1 MRTKK
6 SKVKLIPL
14 GGLCEIGKNI
24 TAIEYENEII
34 VIDCG
39 LSFPDNE
46 MYGIDLVIPDISY
59 LLENREKVKGIFI
72 THGHEDHIGALP
84 YILKEINVPVYA
96 SKFTLSL
103 IESKLIEFNM
113 VSSCSLNEI
122 TLKEPI
128 KTEHF
133 ACEFIRTCHS
143 IADSC
148 SLAITTP
155 QGVIFHTGDF
165 KIDYTPV
172 DGEVIDLQRISEI
185 GKRRVLLLMADSTN
199 ATREGFT
206 ISETI
211 IGQNLTR
218 LFRNAKGRVIVA
230 TFSSNVHRVQQVINS
245 SITYGRKV
253 AFSGRSMEKISQ
265 IAMDLGYLK
274 VPKNTIIKLD
284 DIHKYPDNKVTIITT
299 GSQGEPMSALS
310 RIASGNHKK
319 IALKEKDYIII
330 SASPIPGNTKL
341 ITKLID
347 VLISKGAEVIYD
359 AMEEVHVSGH
369 ACREELKLIHS
380 LIKPKYFVPVH
391 GEYRHLKEHAEL
403 AKSLGM
409 DEKNIFLLD
418 NGDVLELTGKKAVK
432 TKSVHTGTVYVDG
445 SGVGDVGNIVLRD
458 RKVLSQ
464 DGILTAVLAIDKDAK
479 EIISGPDIISR
490 GFVYVKDSNDLLNE
504 TTDLIK
510 REVEYCLDNDILDWY
525 SIKSKIKSSLGHFL
539 YTKTKRKPMII
550 PVIVEKEQ
558 YKKVAFATLPS
569 GI

>member
-24 TAIEYENEII
+24 TAIEYEDEII

-310 RIASGNHKK
+310 RIASGSHKN
-319 IALKEKDYIII
+319 IGLKEGDYIII

-347 VLISKGAEVIYD
+347 ILISKGAEVIYD

-432 TKSVHTGTVYVDG
+432 AKSIHTGTVYVDG

-458 RKVLSQ
+458 RKILSQ
-464 DGILTAVLAIDKDAK
+464 DGILTAVLAIDKEAK

-490 GFVYVKDSNDLLNE
+490 GFVYVKDSNDLLSE
-504 TTDLIK
+504 ATTLIE
-510 REVEYCLDNDILDWY
+510 REVENCLANDIVDWY
-525 SIKSKIKSSLGHFL
+525 SIKSKIKSSLGQFL

-558 YKKVAFATLPS
+558 
-569 GI
+569 

>member
-24 TAIEYENEII
+24 TAIEYEDEII

-310 RIASGNHKK
+310 RIASGSHKN
-319 IALKEKDYIII
+319 IGLKEGDYIII
-330 SASPIPGNTKL
+330 SASPIPGNKKL

-347 VLISKGAEVIYD
+347 ILISKGAEVIYD

-432 TKSVHTGTVYVDG
+432 AKSIHTGTVYVDG

-464 DGILTAVLAIDKDAK
+464 DGILTAVLAIDKELK

-490 GFVYVKDSNDLLNE
+490 GFVYVKDSNDLLSE
-504 TTDLIK
+504 ATTLIE
-510 REVEYCLDNDILDWY
+510 REVENCLANDIVDWY
-525 SIKSKIKSSLGHFL
+525 SIKSKIKSSLGQFL

-558 YKKVAFATLPS
+558 
-569 GI
+569 

>member
-14 GGLCEIGKNI
+14 GGLGEIGKNI

-359 AMEEVHVSGH
+359 AMEEIHVSGH

-558 YKKVAFATLPS
+558 
-569 GI
+569 

>member
-218 LFRNAKGRVIVA
+218 LFRNAKGRVIGA

-310 RIASGNHKK
+310 RIASGSHKN
-319 IALKEKDYIII
+319 IGLKEGDYIII

-347 VLISKGAEVIYD
+347 ILISKGAEVIYD

-432 TKSVHTGTVYVDG
+432 AKSIHTGTVYVDG

-464 DGILTAVLAIDKDAK
+464 DGILTAVLAIDKESK

-490 GFVYVKDSNDLLNE
+490 GFVYVKDSNDLLSE
-504 TTDLIK
+504 ATTLIE
-510 REVEYCLDNDILDWY
+510 REVENCLANDIVDWY
-525 SIKSKIKSSLGHFL
+525 SIKSKIKSSLGQFL

-558 YKKVAFATLPS
+558 
-569 GI
+569 

>member
-24 TAIEYENEII
+24 TAIEYEDEII

-96 SKFTLSL
+96 TKFTLSL

-310 RIASGNHKK
+310 RIASGSHKN
-319 IALKEKDYIII
+319 IGLKEGDYIII
-330 SASPIPGNTKL
+330 SASPIPGNKKL

-347 VLISKGAEVIYD
+347 ILISKGAEVIYD

-432 TKSVHTGTVYVDG
+432 AKSIHTGTVYVDG

-464 DGILTAVLAIDKDAK
+464 DGILTAVLAIDKESK

-490 GFVYVKDSNDLLNE
+490 GFVYVKDSNDLLSE
-504 TTDLIK
+504 ATTLIE
-510 REVEYCLDNDILDWY
+510 REVENCLANDIVDWY
-525 SIKSKIKSSLGHFL
+525 SIKSKIKSSLGQFL

-558 YKKVAFATLPS
+558 
-569 GI
+569 

>member
-24 TAIEYENEII
+24 TAIEYEDEII

-310 RIASGNHKK
+310 RIASGSHKN
-319 IALKEKDYIII
+319 IGLKEGDYIII
-330 SASPIPGNTKL
+330 SASPIPGNKKL

-347 VLISKGAEVIYD
+347 ILISKGAEVIYD

-432 TKSVHTGTVYVDG
+432 AKSIHTGTVYVDG

-464 DGILTAVLAIDKDAK
+464 DGILTAVLAIDKESK

-490 GFVYVKDSNDLLNE
+490 GFVYVKDSNDLLSE
-504 TTDLIK
+504 ATTLIE
-510 REVEYCLDNDILDWY
+510 REVENCLANDIVDWY
-525 SIKSKIKSSLGHFL
+525 SIKSKIKSSLGQFL

-558 YKKVAFATLPS
+558 
-569 GI
+569 

>member
-310 RIASGNHKK
+310 RIASGSHKN
-319 IALKEKDYIII
+319 IGLKEGDYIII

-347 VLISKGAEVIYD
+347 ILISKGAEVIYD

-432 TKSVHTGTVYVDG
+432 AKSIHTGTVYVDG

-464 DGILTAVLAIDKDAK
+464 DGILTAVLAIDKESK

-490 GFVYVKDSNDLLNE
+490 GFVYVKDSNDLLSE
-504 TTDLIK
+504 ATTLIE
-510 REVEYCLDNDILDWY
+510 REVENCLANDIVDWY
-525 SIKSKIKSSLGHFL
+525 SIKSKIKSSLGQFL

-558 YKKVAFATLPS
+558 
-569 GI
+569 

>member
-14 GGLCEIGKNI
+14 GGLGEIGKNI

-96 SKFTLSL
+96 TKFTLSL

-299 GSQGEPMSALS
+299 GSQGEPMSALA

-319 IALKEKDYIII
+319 IALKERDYIII

-464 DGILTAVLAIDKDAK
+464 DGILTAVLAIDKEAK

-504 TTDLIK
+504 ATALIK
-510 REVEYCLDNDILDWY
+510 NEVEHCLANDIVDWY
-525 SIKSKIKSSLGHFL
+525 SIKSKIKSSLGQFL

-558 YKKVAFATLPS
+558 
-569 GI
+569 

>member
-14 GGLCEIGKNI
+14 GGLGEIGKNI

-310 RIASGNHKK
+310 RIASGSHKN
-319 IALKEKDYIII
+319 IGLKEGDYIII
-330 SASPIPGNTKL
+330 SASPIPGNKKL

-347 VLISKGAEVIYD
+347 ILISKGAEVIYD

-432 TKSVHTGTVYVDG
+432 AKSIHTGTVYVDG

-458 RKVLSQ
+458 RRNLAR
-464 DGILTAVLAIDKDAK
+464 DGMVIIVFAIDMENFYLA
-479 EIISGPDIISR
+479 SGPDVITR
-490 GFVYVKDSNDLLNE
+490 GFIYARENEDIINEIKEVSRQKIEECLLE
-504 TTDLIK
+504 QSTGWQVLK
-510 REVEYCLDNDILDWY
+510 GSVRKSVEVLLFE
-525 SIKSKIKSSLGHFL
+525 
-539 YTKTKRKPMII
+539 KTKRKPSVFPII
-550 PVIVEKEQ
+550 MDV
-558 YKKVAFATLPS
+558 
-569 GI
+569 

>member
-14 GGLCEIGKNI
+14 GGLGEIGKNI

-96 SKFTLSL
+96 TKFTLSL

-253 AFSGRSMEKISQ
+253 AFRGRSMEKISQ

-464 DGILTAVLAIDKDAK
+464 DGILTAVLAIDKEAK

-504 TTDLIK
+504 ATDLIK

-525 SIKSKIKSSLGHFL
+525 SIKSKIKSSLGQFL

-558 YKKVAFATLPS
+558 
-569 GI
+569 

>member
-24 TAIEYENEII
+24 TAIEYEDEII

-464 DGILTAVLAIDKDAK
+464 DGILTAVLAIDKEAK

-504 TTDLIK
+504 ATDLIK

-558 YKKVAFATLPS
+558 
-569 GI
+569 

>member
-24 TAIEYENEII
+24 TAIEYEDEII

-310 RIASGNHKK
+310 RIASGSHKN
-319 IALKEKDYIII
+319 IGLKEGDYIII

-347 VLISKGAEVIYD
+347 ILISKGAEVIYD

-418 NGDVLELTGKKAVK
+418 NGDVLELTGKKAIK
-432 TKSVHTGTVYVDG
+432 AKSIHTGTVYVDG

-464 DGILTAVLAIDKDAK
+464 DGILTAVLAIDKESK

-490 GFVYVKDSNDLLNE
+490 GFVYVKDSNDLLSE
-504 TTDLIK
+504 ATTLIE
-510 REVEYCLDNDILDWY
+510 REVENCLANDIVDWY
-525 SIKSKIKSSLGHFL
+525 SIKSKIKSSLGQFL

-558 YKKVAFATLPS
+558 
-569 GI
+569 

>member
-14 GGLCEIGKNI
+14 GGLGEIGKNI

-96 SKFTLSL
+96 TKFTLSL

-299 GSQGEPMSALS
+299 GSQGEPMSALA

-319 IALKEKDYIII
+319 IALKERDYIII

-347 VLISKGAEVIYD
+347 ILISKGAEVIYD

-432 TKSVHTGTVYVDG
+432 SKSVHTGTVYVDG

-464 DGILTAVLAIDKDAK
+464 DGILTTVLAIDKEAK

-504 TTDLIK
+504 ATALIK
-510 REVEYCLDNDILDWY
+510 NEVEHCLTNDIVDWY
-525 SIKSKIKSSLGHFL
+525 SIKSKIKSSLGQFL

-558 YKKVAFATLPS
+558 
-569 GI
+569 

>member
-24 TAIEYENEII
+24 TAIEYEDEII

-310 RIASGNHKK
+310 RIASGSHKN
-319 IALKEKDYIII
+319 IGLKEGDYIII

-347 VLISKGAEVIYD
+347 ILISKGAEVIYD

-432 TKSVHTGTVYVDG
+432 AKSIHTGTVYVDG

-464 DGILTAVLAIDKDAK
+464 DGILTAVLAIDKESK

-490 GFVYVKDSNDLLNE
+490 GFVYVKDSNDLLSE
-504 TTDLIK
+504 ATTLIE
-510 REVEYCLDNDILDWY
+510 REVENCLANDIVDWY
-525 SIKSKIKSSLGHFL
+525 SIKSKIKSSLGQFL

-550 PVIVEKEQ
+550 PVIVEK
-558 YKKVAFATLPS
+558 
-569 GI
+569 

>member
-24 TAIEYENEII
+24 TAIEYEDEII

-96 SKFTLSL
+96 TKFTLSL

-310 RIASGNHKK
+310 RIASGSHKN
-319 IALKEKDYIII
+319 IGLKEGDYIII

-347 VLISKGAEVIYD
+347 ILISKGAEVIYD

-432 TKSVHTGTVYVDG
+432 AKSIHTGTVYVDG

-464 DGILTAVLAIDKDAK
+464 DGILTAVLAIDKESK

-490 GFVYVKDSNDLLNE
+490 GFVYVKDSNDLLSE
-504 TTDLIK
+504 ATTLIE
-510 REVEYCLDNDILDWY
+510 REVENCLANDIVDWY
-525 SIKSKIKSSLGHFL
+525 SIKSKIKSSLGQFL

-558 YKKVAFATLPS
+558 
-569 GI
+569 

>member
-14 GGLCEIGKNI
+14 GGLGEIGKNI

-46 MYGIDLVIPDISY
+46 MYGIDLVIPEISY

-96 SKFTLSL
+96 TKFTLSL

-299 GSQGEPMSALS
+299 GSQGEPMSALA

-319 IALKEKDYIII
+319 IALKERDYIII

-464 DGILTAVLAIDKDAK
+464 DGILTAVLAIDKEAK

-504 TTDLIK
+504 ATDLIK

-525 SIKSKIKSSLGHFL
+525 SIKSKIKSSLGQFL

-558 YKKVAFATLPS
+558 
-569 GI
+569 

>member
-24 TAIEYENEII
+24 TAIEYEDEII

-122 TLKEPI
+122 TLKGPI

-172 DGEVIDLQRISEI
+172 DGEIIDLQRISEI

-310 RIASGNHKK
+310 RIASGSHKN
-319 IALKEKDYIII
+319 IGLKEGDYIII
-330 SASPIPGNTKL
+330 SASPIPGNKKL

-347 VLISKGAEVIYD
+347 ILISKGAEVIYD

-432 TKSVHTGTVYVDG
+432 AKSIHTGTVYVDG

-464 DGILTAVLAIDKDAK
+464 DGILTAVLAIDKESK

-490 GFVYVKDSNDLLNE
+490 GFVYVKDSNDLLSE
-504 TTDLIK
+504 ATTLIE
-510 REVEYCLDNDILDWY
+510 REVENCLANDIVDWY
-525 SIKSKIKSSLGHFL
+525 SIKSKIKSSLGQFL

-558 YKKVAFATLPS
+558 
-569 GI
+569 

>member
-24 TAIEYENEII
+24 TAIEYEDEII

-525 SIKSKIKSSLGHFL
+525 SIKSKIKSSLGQFL

-558 YKKVAFATLPS
+558 
-569 GI
+569 

>member
-96 SKFTLSL
+96 TKFTLSL

-464 DGILTAVLAIDKDAK
+464 DGILTAVLAIDKEAK

-504 TTDLIK
+504 ATDLIK

-525 SIKSKIKSSLGHFL
+525 SIKSKIKSSLGQFL

-558 YKKVAFATLPS
+558 
-569 GI
+569 

>member
-504 TTDLIK
+504 ATDLIK

-525 SIKSKIKSSLGHFL
+525 SIKSKIKSSLGQFL

-558 YKKVAFATLPS
+558 
-569 GI
+569 

>member
-24 TAIEYENEII
+24 TAIEYEDEII

-172 DGEVIDLQRISEI
+172 DGEIIDLQRISEI

-310 RIASGNHKK
+310 RIASGSHKN
-319 IALKEKDYIII
+319 IGLKEGDYIII

-347 VLISKGAEVIYD
+347 ILISKGAEVIYD

-432 TKSVHTGTVYVDG
+432 AKSIHTGTVYVDG

-464 DGILTAVLAIDKDAK
+464 DGILTAVLAIDKESK

-490 GFVYVKDSNDLLNE
+490 GFVYVKDSNDLLSE
-504 TTDLIK
+504 ATTLIE
-510 REVEYCLDNDILDWY
+510 REVKNCLANNIVDWY
-525 SIKSKIKSSLGHFL
+525 SIKSKIKSSLGQFL

-558 YKKVAFATLPS
+558 
-569 GI
+569 

>member
-24 TAIEYENEII
+24 TAIEYEDEII

-172 DGEVIDLQRISEI
+172 DGEIIDLQRISEI

-211 IGQNLTR
+211 IGQNLIR

-310 RIASGNHKK
+310 RIASGSHKN
-319 IALKEKDYIII
+319 IGLKEGDYIII

-347 VLISKGAEVIYD
+347 ILISKGAEVIYD

-432 TKSVHTGTVYVDG
+432 AKSIHTGTVYVDG

-464 DGILTAVLAIDKDAK
+464 DGILTAVLAIDKESK

-490 GFVYVKDSNDLLNE
+490 GFVYVKDSNDLLSE
-504 TTDLIK
+504 ATTLIE
-510 REVEYCLDNDILDWY
+510 REVKNCLANDIVDWY
-525 SIKSKIKSSLGHFL
+525 SIKSKIKSSLGQFL

-558 YKKVAFATLPS
+558 
-569 GI
+569 

>member
-14 GGLCEIGKNI
+14 GGLGEIGKNI
-24 TAIEYENEII
+24 TAIEYEDEII

-310 RIASGNHKK
+310 RIASGSHKN
-319 IALKEKDYIII
+319 IGLKEGDYIII

-347 VLISKGAEVIYD
+347 ILISKGAEVIYD

-432 TKSVHTGTVYVDG
+432 AKSIHTGTVYVDG

-464 DGILTAVLAIDKDAK
+464 DGILTAVLAIDKKSK

-490 GFVYVKDSNDLLNE
+490 GFVYVKDSNDLLSE
-504 TTDLIK
+504 ATTLIE
-510 REVEYCLDNDILDWY
+510 REVENCLANDIVDWY
-525 SIKSKIKSSLGHFL
+525 SIKSKIKSSLGQFL

-558 YKKVAFATLPS
+558 
-569 GI
+569 

>member
-14 GGLCEIGKNI
+14 GGLGEIGKNI

-96 SKFTLSL
+96 TKFTLSL

-128 KTEHF
+128 KTGHF

-525 SIKSKIKSSLGHFL
+525 SIKSKIKSSLGQFL

-558 YKKVAFATLPS
+558 
-569 GI
+569 

>member
-14 GGLCEIGKNI
+14 GGLGEIGKNI

-96 SKFTLSL
+96 TKFTLSL

-347 VLISKGAEVIYD
+347 ILISKGAEVIYD

-432 TKSVHTGTVYVDG
+432 SKSVHTGTVYVDG

-464 DGILTAVLAIDKDAK
+464 DGILTAVLAIDKEAK

-504 TTDLIK
+504 ATALIK
-510 REVEYCLDNDILDWY
+510 NEVEHCLANDIVDWY
-525 SIKSKIKSSLGHFL
+525 SIKSKIKSSLGQFL

-558 YKKVAFATLPS
+558 
-569 GI
+569 

>member
-14 GGLCEIGKNI
+14 GGLGEIGKNI

-96 SKFTLSL
+96 TKFTLSL

-432 TKSVHTGTVYVDG
+432 SKSVHTGTVYVDG

-464 DGILTAVLAIDKDAK
+464 DGILTTVLAIDKEAK
-479 EIISGPDIISR
+479 AIISGPDIISR

-504 TTDLIK
+504 ATALIK
-510 REVEYCLDNDILDWY
+510 NEVEHCLANDIVDWY
-525 SIKSKIKSSLGHFL
+525 SIKSKIKSSLGQFL

-558 YKKVAFATLPS
+558 
-569 GI
+569 

>member
-14 GGLCEIGKNI
+14 GGLGEIGKNI

-96 SKFTLSL
+96 TKFTLSL

-464 DGILTAVLAIDKDAK
+464 DGILTAVLAIDKEAK

-504 TTDLIK
+504 ATDLIK
-510 REVEYCLDNDILDWY
+510 KEVEYCLDNDILDWY
-525 SIKSKIKSSLGHFL
+525 SIKSKIKSSLGQFL

-558 YKKVAFATLPS
+558 
-569 GI
+569 

>member
-24 TAIEYENEII
+24 TAIEYEDEII

-310 RIASGNHKK
+310 RIASGSHKN
-319 IALKEKDYIII
+319 IGLKEGDYIII
-330 SASPIPGNTKL
+330 SASPIPGNKKL

-347 VLISKGAEVIYD
+347 ILISKGAEVIYD

-432 TKSVHTGTVYVDG
+432 AKSIHTGTVYVDG
-445 SGVGDVGNIVLRD
+445 SGVGDVGHIVLRD

-464 DGILTAVLAIDKDAK
+464 DGILTAVLAIDKESK

-490 GFVYVKDSNDLLNE
+490 GFVYVKDSNDLLSE
-504 TTDLIK
+504 ATTLIE
-510 REVEYCLDNDILDWY
+510 REVENCLANDIVDWY
-525 SIKSKIKSSLGHFL
+525 SIKSKIKSSLGQFL

-558 YKKVAFATLPS
+558 
-569 GI
+569 

>member
-14 GGLCEIGKNI
+14 GGLGEIGKNI

-96 SKFTLSL
+96 TKFTLSL

-418 NGDVLELTGKKAVK
+418 NGDVLELTGKKAMK

-464 DGILTAVLAIDKDAK
+464 DGILTAVLAIDKEAK

-504 TTDLIK
+504 ATDLIK

-525 SIKSKIKSSLGHFL
+525 SIKSKIKSSLGQFL

-558 YKKVAFATLPS
+558 
-569 GI
+569 

>member
-14 GGLCEIGKNI
+14 GGLGEIGKNI

-96 SKFTLSL
+96 TKFTLSL

-299 GSQGEPMSALS
+299 GSQGEPMSALA

-319 IALKEKDYIII
+319 IALKERDYIII

-347 VLISKGAEVIYD
+347 ILISKGAEVIYD

-432 TKSVHTGTVYVDG
+432 SKSVHTGTVYVDG

-464 DGILTAVLAIDKDAK
+464 DGILTAVLAIDKEAK

-504 TTDLIK
+504 ATDLIK

-525 SIKSKIKSSLGHFL
+525 SIKSKIKSSLGQFL

-558 YKKVAFATLPS
+558 
-569 GI
+569 

>member
-24 TAIEYENEII
+24 TAIEYEDEII

-310 RIASGNHKK
+310 RIASGSHKN
-319 IALKEKDYIII
+319 IGLKEGDYIII
-330 SASPIPGNTKL
+330 SASPIPGNKKL

-347 VLISKGAEVIYD
+347 ILISKGAEVIYD

-432 TKSVHTGTVYVDG
+432 AKSIHTGTVYVDG

-464 DGILTAVLAIDKDAK
+464 DGILTAVLAIDKESK

-490 GFVYVKDSNDLLNE
+490 GFVYVKDSNDLLSE
-504 TTDLIK
+504 ATTLIE
-510 REVEYCLDNDILDWY
+510 REVENCLANDIVDWY
-525 SIKSKIKSSLGHFL
+525 SIKSKIKSSLGQFL

-550 PVIVEKEQ
+550 PVIVEK
-558 YKKVAFATLPS
+558 
-569 GI
+569 

>member
-24 TAIEYENEII
+24 TAIEYEDEII

-284 DIHKYPDNKVTIITT
+284 DIHKYPDNNVTIITT

-310 RIASGNHKK
+310 RIASGSHKN
-319 IALKEKDYIII
+319 IGLKEGDYIII

-347 VLISKGAEVIYD
+347 ILISKGAEVIYD

-432 TKSVHTGTVYVDG
+432 AKSIHTGTVYVDG

-464 DGILTAVLAIDKDAK
+464 DGILTAVLAIDKESK

-490 GFVYVKDSNDLLNE
+490 GFVYVKDSNDLLSE
-504 TTDLIK
+504 ATTLIE
-510 REVEYCLDNDILDWY
+510 REVENCLANDIVDWY
-525 SIKSKIKSSLGHFL
+525 SIKSKIKSSLGQFL

-558 YKKVAFATLPS
+558 
-569 GI
+569 

>member
-14 GGLCEIGKNI
+14 GGLGEIGKNI

-96 SKFTLSL
+96 TKFTLSL

-409 DEKNIFLLD
+409 DENNIFLLD

-504 TTDLIK
+504 ATDLIK

-525 SIKSKIKSSLGHFL
+525 SIKSKIKSSLGQFL

-558 YKKVAFATLPS
+558 
-569 GI
+569 

>member
-14 GGLCEIGKNI
+14 GGLGEIGKNI

-96 SKFTLSL
+96 TKFTLSL

-299 GSQGEPMSALS
+299 GSQGEPMSALA

-432 TKSVHTGTVYVDG
+432 SKSVHTGTVYVDG

-464 DGILTAVLAIDKDAK
+464 DGILTTVLAIDKEAK

-504 TTDLIK
+504 ATALIK
-510 REVEYCLDNDILDWY
+510 NEVEHCLANDIVDWY
-525 SIKSKIKSSLGHFL
+525 SIKSKIKSSLGQFL
-539 YTKTKRKPMII
+539 YTKTKRKPLRI

-558 YKKVAFATLPS
+558 
-569 GI
+569 

>member
-24 TAIEYENEII
+24 TAIEYEDEII

-310 RIASGNHKK
+310 RIASGSHKN
-319 IALKEKDYIII
+319 IGLKEGDYIII

-341 ITKLID
+341 IIKLID
-347 VLISKGAEVIYD
+347 ILISKGAEVIYD

-432 TKSVHTGTVYVDG
+432 AKSIHTGTVYVDG

-464 DGILTAVLAIDKDAK
+464 DGILTAVLAIDKESK

-490 GFVYVKDSNDLLNE
+490 GFVYVKDSNDLLSE
-504 TTDLIK
+504 ATTLIE
-510 REVEYCLDNDILDWY
+510 REVKNCLANDIVDWY
-525 SIKSKIKSSLGHFL
+525 SIKSKIKSSLGQFL

-558 YKKVAFATLPS
+558 
-569 GI
+569 

>member
-14 GGLCEIGKNI
+14 GGLGEIGKNI

-96 SKFTLSL
+96 TKFTLSL

-464 DGILTAVLAIDKDAK
+464 DGILTAVLAIDKEEK

-504 TTDLIK
+504 ATDLIK

-525 SIKSKIKSSLGHFL
+525 SIKSKIKSSLGQFL

-558 YKKVAFATLPS
+558 
-569 GI
+569 

>member
-24 TAIEYENEII
+24 TAIEYEDEII

-96 SKFTLSL
+96 TKFTLSL

-464 DGILTAVLAIDKDAK
+464 DGILTAVLAIDKEAK

-504 TTDLIK
+504 ATDLIK

-525 SIKSKIKSSLGHFL
+525 SIKSKIKSSLGQSL

-558 YKKVAFATLPS
+558 
-569 GI
+569 

>member
-14 GGLCEIGKNI
+14 GGLGEIGKNI
-24 TAIEYENEII
+24 TAIEYEDEII

-122 TLKEPI
+122 TLKESI
-128 KTEHF
+128 KTEYF
-133 ACEFIRTCHS
+133 TCEFIRTCHS

-274 VPKNTIIKLD
+274 VPKNAIIKLD

-310 RIASGNHKK
+310 RIASGSHKK
-319 IALKEKDYIII
+319 ISLKEGDYIII

-432 TKSVHTGTVYVDG
+432 AKSVHTGTVYVDG

-464 DGILTAVLAIDKDAK
+464 DGILTAVLAIDKESK

-504 TTDLIK
+504 ATALIE
-510 REVEYCLDNDILDWY
+510 REVESCLANDIVDWY
-525 SIKSKIKSSLGHFL
+525 SIKSRIKSSLGQFL

-558 YKKVAFATLPS
+558 
-569 GI
+569 